1 MAGRISL
8 NPSSTARLLGATAV
22 LLLLAST
29 AGQLSR
35 FLLGHGRLKGL
46 VPLFYV
52 GGERNVP
59 TFFSVLLMLI
69 VVLLLAAVAL
79 LDGRERAPH
88 ARKWA
93 VLAGGFLLMAYDEAF
108 QVHERLI
115 GPMRGMLGGGDL
127 GVLYFAWVVPGIA
140 LVAALALFFLRFLLQ
155 LPAATRRAFSIAGAL
170 YVMGAIGMELLE
182 GRHAEAHGLLNP
194 TSVVLATLEESLE
207 MAALVLFVLALLRYL
222 ERKHEEVHVRFE
234 GERGPSR
241 WTGGA

>member
-8 NPSSTARLLGATAV
+8 NPSSTARLLGAAAV

-59 TFFSVLLMLI
+59 TFFSVLLMLV

-93 VLAGGFLLMAYDEAF
+93 VLACGFLLMAYDEAF

-115 GPMRGMLGGGDL
+115 GPVRSLLGDGEL
-127 GVLYFAWVVPGIA
+127 GVFYFAWVIPGIA

-155 LPAATRRAFSIAGAL
+155 LPASTKLAFSIAGAL
-170 YVMGAIGMELLE
+170 YVVGSVGMELLE
-182 GRHAEAHGLLNP
+182 GRHAEVHGLLNP
-194 TSVVLATLEESLE
+194 TSVALATVEESLE
-207 MAALVLFVLALLRYL
+207 MAALVLFIWALLGYIADRHGEL
-222 ERKHEEVHVRFE
+222 QLRFN
-234 GERGPSR
+234 GGRGASR
-241 WTGGA
+241 